1 MNHNLQSFEV
11 NGNDPY
17 FTADKW
23 NETLNYSKC
32 FEKMIS
38 GILGNKFKGIYKP
51 FEKYNLYDYVWFNDD
66 YYQIIEEKAD
76 TVEVFEK
83 QNYNNLYYHNQ
94 NYYIGLNPNKKIVNI
109 IGQNEYEVSNLEFDK
124 FYLFDNEIVALKKQ
138 NLYRINLLTKST
150 NPINYIFSRT
160 INDVKRDKFQIYILS
175 DRCIEVGNTVNEDL
189 TETKVLYNSDEDIID
204 FAINDTELLIL
215 KSNSIVDIINKS
227 SGQLISSF
235 EISQYIDY
243 SKAKVLSPDNYSLV
257 VYNGEQLLMFFNN
270 NGQYIYSGNAKND
283 YLKYGVD
290 TLTERNGYICAT
302 NNAGATTYLA
312 NRYNLEKIDIFSLL
326 INHSKVDKLGVE
338 EYLDFSKGQ
347 FETEK
352 LKPEYTKLSV
362 INDKGMNITS
372 DVSYNLQ
379 SLLNKTIQLN
389 IECKKPIN
397 EEICSVSIGTK
408 ICNLSVNVKAG
419 KYVYFI
425 DFEESSYRVTSFKND
440 IKTVETFNYSSG
452 TNQNKIIFS
461 SNTGY
466 ILTSFTIF
474 DSIIPFHRKDYFKQN
489 SIQSFDI
496 QASTKSYPFSY
507 VKTDEN
513 GNVNINVPDNSI
525 LKDSKGYKVNFSDD
539 TDKTNTDIGLNLKGA
554 KILWDKVVSE
564 VTRLTN
570 ALAPKSHRH
579 NWSDLDKIPSATTS
593 VKGIVQLSNSVTGSS
608 ELIAASEKA
617 VKLTKDAADAAHKR
631 GDEAYNKANH
641 THPYLSNS
649 GGTVSGNIAITG
661 NTSINGST
669 TTKSITTNGNVKV
682 NGNINT
688 STFTLN
694 GYNISI
700 TK

>member
-1 MNHNLQSFEV
+1 MNKNLQAFEV

-38 GILGNKFKGIYKP
+38 GMLGNKFKGIYKP

-66 YYQIIEEKAD
+66 YYQIIEEKAN

-83 QNYNNLYYHNQ
+83 QNYDNLYYHNS

-124 FYLFDNEIVALKKQ
+124 FYLFDNEIVALKDQ
-138 NLYRINLLTKST
+138 NLYRINLLTKSI
-150 NPINYIFSRT
+150 NPINYIFSRS
-160 INDVKRDKFQIYILS
+160 IKEVKRDKFQIYILS
-175 DRCIEVGNTVNEDL
+175 EACVEVGNSLNEDL
-189 TETKVLYNSDEDIID
+189 TETKVLYNSDISIID

-215 KSNSIVDIINKS
+215 KSNNIVDVINKS

-235 EISQYIDY
+235 EISQHIDY
-243 SKAKVLSPDNYSLV
+243 SKAKILAPDNYSLV

-283 YLKYGVD
+283 YLKYGVE
-290 TLTERNGYICAT
+290 TLTECNGYICAT

-312 NRYNLEKIDIFSLL
+312 NRYNLEKVDIFSLL
-326 INHSKVDKLGVE
+326 INHSRVDKLGVE
-338 EYLDFSKGQ
+338 EYIDFSKGQ
-347 FETEK
+347 FETEN

-362 INDKGMNITS
+362 INDKGANITNF
-372 DVSYNLQ
+372 VSYNLQ
-379 SLLNKTIQLN
+379 NLLNKTIQ
-389 IECKKPIN
+389 ISISCTKSIN
-397 EEICSVSIGTK
+397 EKICSISIGTK
-408 ICNLSVNVKAG
+408 LVNLSINYG
-419 KYVYFI
+419 IGNYTFFI
-425 DFEESSYRVTSFKND
+425 DFEENSYRITSFKND

-452 TNQNKIIFS
+452 TDQNKIIFS

-466 ILTSFTIF
+466 ILSSFTIF

-513 GNVNINVPDNSI
+513 GNININIPDNSI
-525 LKDSKGYKVNFSDD
+525 LKDSKGYKVNFSDATNR
-539 TDKTNTDIGLNLKGA
+539 TDSDVGLSLKGA
-554 KILWDKVVSE
+554 KALWDKLVSE
-564 VTRLTN
+564 ITRLTN

-579 NWSDLDKIPSATTS
+579 DWSNLDNVPSATTS
-593 VKGIVQLSNSVTGSS
+593 QKGIVQLSNSVTGSS
-608 ELIAASEKA
+608 ETIAASEKA
-617 VKLTKDAADAAHKR
+617 VKISKDAADAAHRR

-641 THPYLSNS
+641 GHPYLQNT
-649 GGTVSGNIAITG
+649 GGTINGDVVING
-661 NTSINGST
+661 NTR
-669 TTKSITTNGNVKV
+669 TNSFN
-682 NGNINT
+682 
-688 STFTLN
+688 LN

-700 TK
+700 TR